1 MWRSHPSILK
11 AGAVPYTPT
20 QKSLKQHADALAL
33 ALRVMNPDAPELAE
47 YRSAQQEEWVSASP
61 GLQASGDCAPDPVAL
76 APDSSSPQER
86 VAAQIAVQP
95 LRLQLASDQQ
105 QSPGLD

>member
-1 MWRSHPSILK
+1 M
-11 AGAVPYTPT
+11 PYTPT

-33 ALRVMNPDAPELAE
+33 ALQVMNPDAPELAE
-47 YRSAQQEEWVSASP
+47 YRSARTGRMGQRLA
-61 GLQASGDCAPDPVAL
+61 GLQTSGDCCPGRCCAGVRKA
-76 APDSSSPQER
+76 SSPR
-86 VAAQIAVQP
+86 HRMAAQIAVQS